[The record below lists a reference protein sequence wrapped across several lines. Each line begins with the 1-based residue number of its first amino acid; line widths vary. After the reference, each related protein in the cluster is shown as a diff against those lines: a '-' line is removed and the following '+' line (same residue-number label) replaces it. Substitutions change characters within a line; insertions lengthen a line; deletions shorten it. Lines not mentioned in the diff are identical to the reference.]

1 MSLVKYYPRRNLVT
15 LPREI
20 DRFFSNFGMDMDHS
34 DTVWSPSVDITE
46 TEIAYEV
53 KAEIPGMDKKD
64 IKISV
69 QENVLLLSGEKKKEE
84 EKEDQNYHRVE
95 RSYGK
100 FERSFKLPTDV
111 KADEIKAKYKD
122 GVLSVEIPKAEEVK
136 PKEITVS

>member
-1 MSLVKYYPRRNLVT
+1 MSLVRYYPRRNLVP

-20 DRFFSNFGMDMDHS
+20 DRFFSNFGMDMDSS
-34 DTVWSPSVDITE
+34 DTVWSPSVDISE
-46 TEIAYEV
+46 TEKSYEV
-53 KAEIPGMDKKD
+53 IAEIPGMDKKD

-84 EKEDQNYHRVE
+84 EKEGHNYHRIE